1 MFEVIVKLFICL
13 FCYDTYSNCITNI
26 FNIVILFRFSRSVGI
41 SNNGQDLNLD
51 NSLWIIRGYRTQR
64 SKSQLVHSMLYSLI
78 LCLPPCLYDF
88 YN

>member
-1 MFEVIVKLFICL
+1 MKLLLSYL
-13 FCYDTYSNCITNI
+13 FVYFVMIHIAFVLLI
-26 FNIVILFRFSRSVGI
+26 FNIFILFRFSRSVGI
-41 SNNGQDLNLD
+41 SNNGQDLNLN